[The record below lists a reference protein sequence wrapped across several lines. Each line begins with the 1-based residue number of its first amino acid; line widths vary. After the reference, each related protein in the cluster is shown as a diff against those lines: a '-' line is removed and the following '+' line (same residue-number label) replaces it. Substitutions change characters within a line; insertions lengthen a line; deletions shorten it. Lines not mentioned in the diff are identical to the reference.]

1 LSITCNNASN
11 NNKMIHQLEGLID
24 EFKGPES
31 QTCCFTHILNL
42 IAKSIIQQFDVPRAQ
57 ANKVFDEAT
66 TALIE
71 LAGNIDIE
79 EQEMAKSDDDGDD
92 EDAKNTEDWV
102 DERSTMNMEQ
112 LTALDKSAQPVRL
125 MLVKVRVEI

>member
-1 LSITCNNASN
+1 
-11 NNKMIHQLEGLID
+11 MIRQLEGLID

-31 QTCCFTHILNL
+31 QTRCFTHILNL